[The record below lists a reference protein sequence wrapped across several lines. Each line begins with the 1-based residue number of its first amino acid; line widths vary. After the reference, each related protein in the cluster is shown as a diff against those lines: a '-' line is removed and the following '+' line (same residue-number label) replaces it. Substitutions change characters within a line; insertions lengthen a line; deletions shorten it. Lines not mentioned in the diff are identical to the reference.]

1 MTGFSPQPTEVGDQR
16 AEALRAGLA
25 DVRERVARAC
35 DAAGRDPAEAT
46 VIVVTKFFPASD
58 VRRLAALGVR
68 DMGENRD
75 QEASAK
81 FADVKADTAGLRLHF
96 IGQIQTNK
104 AASVASYA
112 DVVHTVDRLKLVTAL
127 DRGAAAADRRL
138 RVLVQVDLDPA
149 RPAATLGAVA
159 TAAASAAPA
168 GPARGGADPA
178 DVGGLVAAVR
188 ASAALDLLG
197 VMAVAPLGVDPDP
210 AFGRLADVSRA
221 VRAVVPDATWISAGM
236 SGDLEVAIR
245 HGATH
250 LRVGTAILGSRPTLR

>member
-35 DAAGRDPAEAT
+35 DAAGRDPAEVT

-159 TAAASAAPA
+159 TAAASAAWRAARSVGPPRRDRLGEAPTRRTWGAWSPRCRPA
-168 GPARGGADPA
+168 PLSTFSVSWRSRPWASILAPRSAGSPTSPARCARSFPT
-178 DVGGLVAAVR
+178 
-188 ASAALDLLG
+188 
-197 VMAVAPLGVDPDP
+197 PP
-210 AFGRLADVSRA
+210 
-221 VRAVVPDATWISAGM
+221 
-236 SGDLEVAIR
+236 
-245 HGATH
+245 
-250 LRVGTAILGSRPTLR
+250 GSPPG

>member
-1 MTGFSPQPTEVGDQR
+1 VTGFSPQPTEMGDQR
-16 AEALRAGLA
+16 AEALRAGLS

-35 DAAGRDPAEAT
+35 DAAGRDPAEVT

-159 TAAASAAPA
+159 TAAASA

-178 DVGGLVAAVR
+178 DVGGLVAAVQ

-197 VMAVAPLGVDPDP
+197 VMAVAPLGVDPGP

>member
-35 DAAGRDPAEAT
+35 DAAGRDPAEVT

-159 TAAASAAPA
+159 TAAASA
-168 GPARGGADPA
+168 GPAREAPTRRTWGAWSP
-178 DVGGLVAAVR
+178 R
-188 ASAALDLLG
+188 CRP
-197 VMAVAPLGVDPDP
+197 APLSTFSVSWRSRPW
-210 AFGRLADVSRA
+210 ASILAPR
-221 VRAVVPDATWISAGM
+221 SAG
-236 SGDLEVAIR
+236 SPTSPAR
-245 HGATH
+245 CARSFPTPP
-250 LRVGTAILGSRPTLR
+250 GSPPG